1 MTRSFFRPRLILF
14 LTFVFFSSIYLEAS
28 TIIWKGTDDVT
39 NWHDGDSWIGG
50 VVPSIIDSVIIRGG
64 SETALVNVIISS
76 AAEARHIKIEDY
88 CILSTLFT
96 GSLRVGPVLGEAIM
110 IDKEASLINFGDLLV
125 VNALN
130 GIVVKGS
137 FENHGDSRISGLVNS
152 VVDYEGIFMSD
163 SSIVKNF
170 GTLLL
175 EDLNIAISLEDDASF
190 ENQGMIN
197 IEVCKSG
204 ISSIGNTLF
213 ENKSRIDFSEIE
225 NFGIFN
231 IGSFINNG
239 PMLLNNAGK
248 SNLGAAISNL
258 TFGFNASFVNNSNI
272 VMSNLEKTAIRNAG
286 PAAFMNNGIIIIQDK
301 PEYGLDLNPFSTFE
315 VSSTGSLVVPAAVMS
330 SLIVHDE
337 AIFDIA
343 NGAVLTVKD
352 Q

>member
-14 LTFVFFSSIYLEAS
+14 LTLVLVSSIHVEAS

-76 AAEARHIKIEDY
+76 TAEARFIKVEDY

-110 IDKEASLINFGDLLV
+110 IDKEGSLLNFGDLLV
-125 VNALN
+125 VNALD
-130 GIVVKGS
+130 GIIVKGS
-137 FENHGDSRISGLVNS
+137 FENHGDSRISGLVNALD
-152 VVDYEGIFMSD
+152 DYEGLFMSD

-170 GTLLL
+170 GSLLL
-175 EDLNIAISLEDDASF
+175 YDLNIAISLEDDASF

-197 IEVCKSG
+197 IEVCKLG
-204 ISSIGNTLF
+204 ISCIGNTLF

-239 PMLLNNAGK
+239 PMFLNDAGK

-258 TFGFNASFVNNSNI
+258 AFGFNASFVNNSNI

-286 PAAFMNNGIIIIQDK
+286 PADFMNNGIIIIQDT

-352 Q
+352 